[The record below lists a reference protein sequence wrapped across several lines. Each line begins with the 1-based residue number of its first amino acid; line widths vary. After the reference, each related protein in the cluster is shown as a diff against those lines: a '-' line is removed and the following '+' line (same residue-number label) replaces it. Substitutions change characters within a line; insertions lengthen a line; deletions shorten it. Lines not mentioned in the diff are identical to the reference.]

1 MSLTTPP
8 TINDQ
13 LEAALQ
19 QVERIIALVRHT
31 AAQDRLPAADAEKI
45 LAAAETFA
53 ASTLF

>member
-1 MSLTTPP
+1 MSTIP
-8 TINDQ
+8 TVNDQ

-19 QVERIIALVRHT
+19 RVERIIALVRHT
-31 AAQDRLPAADAEKI
+31 AAQGRLPAADAEKI